1 MERRQKSGFGSRS
14 TEWHRM
20 AQTGWALKY
29 ASNELKRNKEVVMAA
44 VARDVR
50 ALQFASCELKED

>member
-1 MERRQKSGFGSRS
+1 MVLAAE
-14 TEWHRM
+14 
-20 AQTGWALKY
+20 AQNGDAIEY

>member
-1 MERRQKSGFGSRS
+1 MYGKKTKEWFWQQK
-14 TEWHRM
+14 HRM
-20 AQTGWALKY
+20 AQNGWALKY

-50 ALQFASCELKED
+50 ALQ

>member
-1 MERRQKSGFGSRS
+1 MVVHSDTYQMYGKKTKEWFWQQK
-14 TEWHRM
+14 HRM
-20 AQTGWALKY
+20 AQNGWALKY

-50 ALQFASCELKED
+50 ALQ